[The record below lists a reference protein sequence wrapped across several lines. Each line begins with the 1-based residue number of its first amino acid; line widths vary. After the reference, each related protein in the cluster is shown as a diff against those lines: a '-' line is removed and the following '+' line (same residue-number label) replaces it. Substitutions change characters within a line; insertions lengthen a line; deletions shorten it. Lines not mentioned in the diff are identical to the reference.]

1 MHAGIEQQSQGGPGV
16 DLAGFHKFLNTIQIG
31 QPRIRA
37 CVADLHQ
44 GWQRAAEAL
53 EASFIQ
59 YDFRVSLE
67 NQDQVLDAVST
78 AQVRDVG
85 LLRDLS
91 VQPEWN
97 IV

>member
-1 MHAGIEQQSQGGPGV
+1 
-16 DLAGFHKFLNTIQIG
+16 
-31 QPRIRA
+31 
-37 CVADLHQ
+37 
-44 GWQRAAEAL
+44 
-53 EASFIQ
+53 
-59 YDFRVSLE
+59 
-67 NQDQVLDAVST
+67 VLDAVST